1 MRSPALLGLVLAA
14 LASPAAALT
23 FRAVEPFSE
32 KGAFDLIIVPEPWN
46 GGLIIYAHGY
56 TADQRTIVAYPAD
69 ITPSNIASKLTGGD
83 QVLQVPLNFGYAAA
97 TTTYRSVGWALAD
110 AVKDIENIRRHFIRR
125 YAKPMHTY
133 IWGHSEGGMVTEA
146 VAELFPHTYDGAL
159 PFCAPGAGARRNFDG
174 GFDLRAIYEY
184 VCGGCPTHTFSA
196 TSARL
201 ARRAA
206 STTWTARPVRP
217 AARPRPHRHPRM
229 GSRVNVP
236 TFCSAARIT

>member
-32 KGAFDLIIVPEPWN
+32 KGAFDLVIVPEPWN

-125 YAKPMHTY
+125 SGKPMHT
-133 IWGHSEGGMVTEA
+133 
-146 VAELFPHTYDGAL
+146 
-159 PFCAPGAGARRNFDG
+159 
-174 GFDLRAIYEY
+174 
-184 VCGGCPTHTFSA
+184 
-196 TSARL
+196 
-201 ARRAA
+201 
-206 STTWTARPVRP
+206 
-217 AARPRPHRHPRM
+217 
-229 GSRVNVP
+229 
-236 TFCSAARIT
+236 